1 MLPENYIITRIEQLC
16 KRKNISR
23 YRLSQESGIAQSS
36 ISTLLNRK
44 RVPTIQ
50 TLEKICEGF
59 DITLAQFFA
68 GDEEI
73 PDLTADQKQLLSDWN
88 ALDEHQKE
96 LVKAYI
102 QGIIRK

>member
-1 MLPENYIITRIEQLC
+1 MQAENYIIARIEQLC
-16 KRKNISR
+16 EKKKFSR
-23 YRLSQESGIAQSS
+23 YRLAQKSGIAQSS
-36 ISTLLNRK
+36 ISPLLNRK
-44 RVPTIQ
+44 SVPTIQ

-88 ALDEHQKE
+88 AMDEHQKE

>member
-1 MLPENYIITRIEQLC
+1 MQAENYIIARIEQLC
-16 KRKNISR
+16 EKKKISR
-23 YRLSQESGIAQSS
+23 YRLAQKSGIAQSS

-44 RVPTIQ
+44 SVPTIH

-59 DITLAQFFA
+59 DITLAQFFSS
-68 GDEEI
+68 DEEI

-88 ALDEHQKE
+88 AMDEHQKE

>member
-1 MLPENYIITRIEQLC
+1 MQAENYIIARIEQLC
-16 KRKNISR
+16 EKKKISR
-23 YRLSQESGIAQSS
+23 YRLAQKSGIAQSS

-44 RVPTIQ
+44 SVPTIQ

-73 PDLTADQKQLLSDWN
+73 PDLIADQKQLLSDWN
-88 ALDEHQKE
+88 EMDEHQKE